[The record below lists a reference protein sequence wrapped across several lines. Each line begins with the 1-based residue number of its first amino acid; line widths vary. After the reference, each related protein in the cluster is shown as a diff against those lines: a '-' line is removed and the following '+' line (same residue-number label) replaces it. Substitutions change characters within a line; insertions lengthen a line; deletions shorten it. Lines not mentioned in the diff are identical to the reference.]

1 MPRWGRNGKELFYLA
16 ANQFITSVP
25 VLDSMGLE
33 LGRSTPLFRTR
44 LLVEGSE
51 STYLPTK
58 YDVAPDGQRF
68 LLRYPP
74 ADPGPPIT
82 VVINWLRALATQR

>member
-1 MPRWGRNGKELFYLA
+1 MNRRSRCGRASGSSN
-16 ANQFITSVP
+16 ITAVP
-25 VLDSMGLE
+25 VLDSISLE
-33 LGRSTPLFRTR
+33 LGRPTALFRTR

-51 STYLPTK
+51 STYLPTR

-74 ADPGPPIT
+74 AEPGPPIT
-82 VVINWLRALATQR
+82 VVINWTRAMVK